1 MKRGMTRREP
11 GWQAAWCCLV
21 GMNVNRLTTNM
32 QESGIRGNG
41 CVELHETFTILAE
54 NLGVEN

>member
-1 MKRGMTRREP
+1 MKRGMTCREP
-11 GWQAAWCCLV
+11 GWQVTWRCLV

-41 CVELHETFTILAE
+41 CVEFHETFTILG
-54 NLGVEN
+54 GVARVRN